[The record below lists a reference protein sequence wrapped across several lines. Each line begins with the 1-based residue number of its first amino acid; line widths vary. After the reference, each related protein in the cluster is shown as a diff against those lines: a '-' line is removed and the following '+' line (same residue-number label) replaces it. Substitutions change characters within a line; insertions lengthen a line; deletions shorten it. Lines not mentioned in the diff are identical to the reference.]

1 VELIDSVL
9 TGLRNASA
17 PEAVSVV
24 FGLLYS
30 ILAVRRTR
38 WCWVAG
44 GISSAILVALA
55 WKAKLPMQACL
66 QGYYVGM
73 AFYGFWHWSRDGA
86 QTKGVSTWPLRA
98 HLISWGVIAVLS
110 AATSRY
116 LASETQAAWP
126 FLDSLTTWGS
136 LLATWLTAQVK
147 LENWLYWIAFD
158 AIAIFLFVSQ
168 GLMFVALLFTAY
180 LAISAFGFL
189 TWFRSR
195 RAPAPSG

>member
-1 VELIDSVL
+1 VIEAIL
-9 TGLRNASA
+9 TGLRNTS
-17 PEAVSVV
+17 PSEAVGVV
-24 FGLLYS
+24 LGLAYS
-30 ILAVRRTR
+30 ILAVMRTR

-44 GISSAILVALA
+44 GVGSAILIVLA
-55 WKAKLPMQACL
+55 WEAKLPMQAAL

-73 AFYGFWHWSRDGA
+73 AVYGFWHWSKDGA
-86 QTKGVSTWPLRA
+86 KDKPVTTWPLRA
-98 HLISWGVIAVLS
+98 HLISWVAIVLLS
-110 AATSRY
+110 ALSSKY

-158 AIAIFLFVSQ
+158 AIAVFLFAKQ
-168 GLMFVALLFTAY
+168 GLMFVALLFAAY
-180 LAISAFGFL
+180 LVIASFGYV
-189 TWFRSR
+189 TWLRSR